1 MARYSFIKVK
11 GVTEH
16 RFASG
21 NGSHALVY
29 GVILYD
35 RDTHYEF
42 FMSRDE
48 RLRATGWVYGGF
60 PIALV
65 PDENAWDLVSRYT
78 LGNWDAPKGVEGIAE
93 CGCPMLKAFTWEES
107 ACETD
112 ESRGLIEEGGHD
124 RGWLCDFLNF
134 TVRTSV
140 QVTTFEELLSLDNMT
155 NTDYDCATQVWPD
168 RRGTPEEAHA
178 PGDPDVPREIVSAEY
193 TTDADYTGQH
203 SYHFHHNKTQNR
215 PVHPQGDYLIGVELE
230 VECNNERHKKLL
242 NSIHSN
248 WFYQERDGSLGEYG
262 TEIITV
268 PLRPKDAHNPEFWK
282 PMTDVVSKLATS
294 WDKQTTGLHVHLS
307 RTILGQEGGERT
319 ENLGKL
325 LYFWHHIVLDGGA
338 AEKKNAEIYGR
349 SKCYNQTSGKTEK
362 GAAAHALGASYL
374 RHTGVSKEV
383 GDSMMEKSRD
393 DRYHDINITNTATIE
408 FRKGKGSIKPERI
421 AMVVAWSEL
430 MCLYCKATRWAH
442 LSFDGFKSYVLKSKF
457 APKELKDIL
466 EK

>member
-11 GVTEH
+11 GTTEH
-16 RFASG
+16 HFASAG
-21 NGSHALVY
+21 GTRAVVY

-35 RDTHYEF
+35 NETHYEF
-42 FMSRDE
+42 FMSRDV
-48 RLRATGWVYGGF
+48 RLRATGWVYGGI

-65 PDENAWDLVSRYT
+65 PDENAWDEVSRYT
-78 LGNWDAPKGVEGIAE
+78 LGNWDAPKGVDGIAE
-93 CGCPMLKAFTWEES
+93 CGCPVLRAFTWVKDD
-107 ACETD
+107 CET
-112 ESRGLIEEGGHD
+112 EAAEGLIQDGGYSRD
-124 RGWLCDFLNF
+124 WLRSFLDF
-134 TVRTSV
+134 TVRSSAR
-140 QVTTFEELLSLDNMT
+140 VTTFDELLASGNMT

-168 RRGTPEEAHA
+168 RRGTPEGERRA
-178 PGDPDVPREIVSAEY
+178 GDPDVPSEIMSAEY
-193 TTDADYTGQH
+193 TTDADYTGYH
-203 SYHFHHNKTQNR
+203 SYHFHHNKTQNK
-215 PVHPQGDYLIGVELE
+215 PVHPQGDYLVGVELE
-230 VECNNERHKKLL
+230 VECNNKRHKKLL
-242 NSIHSN
+242 NGIHSN
-248 WFYQERDGSLGEYG
+248 WFYQERDGSLGDYG
-262 TEIITV
+262 VELITV

-294 WDKQTTGLHVHLS
+294 WNKQTTGLHVHLS
-307 RTILGQEGGERT
+307 RSILGQEDGERT

-349 SKCYNQTSGKTEK
+349 SKCYNQTYGKTEK

-374 RHTGVSKEV
+374 RHAGVSKEV

-393 DRYHDINITNTATIE
+393 DRYHDINITNSATIE
-408 FRKGKGSIKPERI
+408 FRKGKGSIEPERI

-442 LSFDGFKSYVLKSKF
+442 LSFDGFKAYVLKSKIT
-457 APKELKDIL
+457 PKKLKEIL